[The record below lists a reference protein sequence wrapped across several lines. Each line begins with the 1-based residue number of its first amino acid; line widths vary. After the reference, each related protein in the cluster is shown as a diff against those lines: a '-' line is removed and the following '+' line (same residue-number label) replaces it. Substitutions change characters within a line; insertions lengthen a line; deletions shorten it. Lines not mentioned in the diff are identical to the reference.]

1 MRKMN
6 NQVHKKKALSYYV
19 AGFFSYLVL
28 IGFSIM
34 ILVPFAIALVTS
46 LTAEMTLM
54 ENGFQWYTGVIDL
67 EYYVKLLLTEEYGNI
82 FQCLVNT
89 LLYIAPPLLVG
100 TFCSAL
106 AAYAFAKIDFAGKN
120 VVFYLMLSTMVIPG
134 IITTFPSYLLFTQVY
149 KTTEWFVQFPLI
161 VPGMAGSVGTM
172 FFLRQYFATLP
183 KELEEAAEMDGL
195 SRFGRFRKI
204 IVPLSVPAII
214 TQLLLGFNGIYN
226 DYLGP
231 LLYLGGQPKYYTMQ
245 LFVYGLS
252 TNLNKSYPLLM
263 AGGMLALLPTLIIYI
278 AGQKYFVEGIV
289 MGGLK

>member
-1 MRKMN
+1 MKKK
-6 NQVHKKKALSYYV
+6 NQVHIKKEPSYYIS
-19 AGFFSYLVL
+19 AFFSYVTL
-28 IGFSIM
+28 IAFSII
-34 ILVPFAIALVTS
+34 ILVPFVIALVTS
-46 LTAEMTLM
+46 ITSEMTLM
-54 ENGFQWYTGVIDL
+54 ENGFQWFTGVIDL
-67 EYYVKLLLTEEYGNI
+67 EYYVKLLLTEEFGNI
-82 FQCLVNT
+82 FRCLLNT
-89 LLYIAPPLLVG
+89 LLYIAPPLFVG

-106 AAYAFAKIDFAGKN
+106 AAYAFAKVDFKGKN
-120 VVFYLMLSTMVIPG
+120 IVFYMMLSTMVIPG

-149 KTTEWFVQFPLI
+149 KTTEWFLQFPLI

-183 KELEEAAEMDGL
+183 RELEEAAEMDGL
-195 SRFGRFRKI
+195 SRFGRFTKI
-204 IVPLSVPAII
+204 IIPLSVPAII

-226 DYLGP
+226 DYLAP

-263 AGGMLALLPTLIIYI
+263 AGGLLALLPTLIIYI

-289 MGGLK
+289 MGSLK